1 MRIAIAAPLVL
12 GCLLVRTEAG
22 YPQSGARR
30 TINPPSLPAPR
41 GYSHVVIAPAGRR
54 VVIAGQVSVDNLGS
68 VVGAGDFRA
77 QCVQVF
83 ENLGRALRSAGASFS
98 DLVVTNTYVTDLTQ
112 LDVLREVRARYLPAD
127 ASPASTLVQVVAL
140 VRPELMIEISAEAA
154 LP

>member
-1 MRIAIAAPLVL
+1 MRIAIVAPLVL
-12 GCLLVRTEAG
+12 GCLVVRTEAG

-30 TINPPSLPAPR
+30 TINPPSLAAPR

-112 LDVLREVRARYLPAD
+112 LDVLREVRARYVPAE
-127 ASPASTLVQVVAL
+127 AAPASTLVQVVAL